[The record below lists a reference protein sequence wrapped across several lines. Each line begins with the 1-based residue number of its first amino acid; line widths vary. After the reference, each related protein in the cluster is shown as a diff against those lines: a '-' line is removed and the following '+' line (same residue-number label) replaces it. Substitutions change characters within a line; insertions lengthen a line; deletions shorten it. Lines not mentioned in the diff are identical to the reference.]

1 MKSNKET
8 TELDYTGDKINRLF
22 SKLFF
27 PTLFGLI
34 FNALITVVDGIF
46 VGQGVGPDGIAAVNI
61 IAPLFMVVTG
71 IGLMLG
77 IGCSVV
83 SGIAM
88 AQGDSDKACVN
99 MTQASVLG
107 AVLIGMLVTVL
118 SVSGEGMARLL
129 GCSDTLMPEALDY
142 LAWLLPGMFFSSIR
156 VYRHDGY
163 PSRRLAQVCNDVQ
176 YCPCRH

>member
-1 MKSNKET
+1 LTILETKS
-8 TELDYTGDKINRLF
+8 TGCFQNY
-22 SKLFF
+22 FF

-83 SGIAM
+83 SDAGVCPRRC
-88 AQGDSDKACVN
+88 DDRHACD
-99 MTQASVLG
+99 G
-107 AVLIGMLVTVL
+107 AVGVGRGYGAL
-118 SVSGEGMARLL
+118 ARLL
-129 GCSDTLMPEALDY
+129 RHSDA
-142 LAWLLPGMFFSSIR
+142 
-156 VYRHDGY
+156 
-163 PSRRLAQVCNDVQ
+163 
-176 YCPCRH
+176 